1 MIYAHIGGIPV
12 EESLLAAAP
21 AACALT
27 VLLRARLR
35 EIAARRRH
43 QP

>member
-1 MIYAHIGGIPV
+1 MIYAHISGIPV
-12 EESLLAAAP
+12 EESLLAIAP

-35 EIAARRRH
+35 EIVPWRRRR
-43 QP
+43 